1 MERNLNNSS
10 LITQRSKGGPDSFA
24 SVYIGND
31 EEFILKKQT
40 NEKQFL
46 TPSLVTINRLIPV

>member
-31 EEFILKKQT
+31 EEFSLKKQT
-40 NEKQFL
+40 NEKQIL
-46 TPSLVTINRLIPV
+46 APSLVTINID